1 MVDRKCRMGIK
12 LDPACRHLVPCA
24 AAAAA
29 KKAAPNIDHPG
40 IVFRGQAIRRGG
52 PMPLFLDSKA
62 LLVPASQCD
71 LYVGGV

>member
-1 MVDRKCRMGIK
+1 MGIK

-52 PMPLFLDSKA
+52 PMPLLGKLVSK
-62 LLVPASQCD
+62 LRRLWKS
-71 LYVGGV
+71 